1 MGTSNKQ
8 LTIVIEEQNM
18 KLRPTV
24 REIKAVV
31 GLTKKSTR
39 VDEGTIFVQQIHI
52 LSHKINLRNHLISL
66 WNAHD
71 RFTSLEDEVGIVT
84 PHLYFLLG

>member
-39 VDEGTIFVQQIHI
+39 VDEGTIFVQKIHI
-52 LSHKINLRNHLISL
+52 LSHKINLRNHLIFYGMLTIVSPAL
-66 WNAHD
+66 KT
-71 RFTSLEDEVGIVT
+71 RLE
-84 PHLYFLLG
+84 L